1 MKLVES
7 DPVYSAVTF
16 KVSGAVNAKNAFEK
30 VAYHL
35 EKID

>member
-7 DPVYSAVTF
+7 DPLYSMVTF
-16 KVSGAVNAKNAFEK
+16 KVSGAVNPKNAFEK
-30 VAYHL
+30 VSFHL